1 MIHSTVGDAKDEA
14 CRIEGMLT
22 SLEHEEDHLR
32 QELEGMT
39 QRIAALDKKLEDAVS
54 APFEDTIILEHTT
67 TTKVDGGGGG
77 GGGTTTPP
85 ASPSSK
91 PAAAVTVVPP
101 PPPSTTPLA
110 LPPNMS
116 SWLVGESTVQR
127 QPPPPPS
134 PTRVNFR
141 TGMSGHMGLSTT
153 RKADHRQEQHIRRQV
168 RTMGD
173 HRGIGKIG
181 PVRR

>member
-1 MIHSTVGDAKDEA
+1 
-14 CRIEGMLT
+14 MLT
-22 SLEHEEDHLR
+22 TLEQEEDQLR
-32 QELEGMT
+32 HELEGMT
-39 QRIAALDKKLEDAVS
+39 QRIALLDKKLEDAVS
-54 APFEDTIILEHTT
+54 APFEDTIILEHTAT
-67 TTKVDGGGGG
+67 TVE
-77 GGGTTTPP
+77 GGGTKTPP

-101 PPPSTTPLA
+101 PPPPPTTTPLA

-116 SWLVGESTVQR
+116 SWLVGESTVR

-153 RKADHRQEQHIRRQV
+153 RKADHPQQQQQQQGRRQV